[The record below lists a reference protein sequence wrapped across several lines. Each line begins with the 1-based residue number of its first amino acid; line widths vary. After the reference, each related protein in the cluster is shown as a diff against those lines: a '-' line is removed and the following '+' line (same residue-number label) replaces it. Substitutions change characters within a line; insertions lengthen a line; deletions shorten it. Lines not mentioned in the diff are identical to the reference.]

1 MKMSLLSTA
10 IKATQKQGMRACLY
24 GLEGVG
30 KSSLAGSLNNTL
42 YIAAEKGY
50 TNLDL
55 ERNTVVEI
63 NEFTDLLNLFSEVN
77 SLISSGENKFENIVI
92 DSVSAVERMLHRY
105 IISTDPKSVNN
116 PNITMLS
123 ALTGYGSAFNVANR
137 YFTDVL
143 AWGDFFVSQ
152 GINFIFTAH
161 CFTDVQ
167 KDSEYQMEFNFIDVN
182 LYSPK
187 SSKNIGTRELLTQF
201 VDLLGYLHFSK
212 PDNNND
218 KPKRVLGVQLND
230 RYRAKNRFDVDDVIT
245 IPRDNAWNAVADVI
259 LECSGKDY
267 RTT

>member
-1 MKMSLLSTA
+1 MSMLAQA
-10 IKATQKQGMRACLY
+10 IKTTHKQGIRACIF

-30 KSSLAGSLNNTL
+30 KSNLAGSLNNTL

-63 NEFTDLLNLFSEVN
+63 NEFTELLNLFAEV
-77 SLISSGENKFENIVI
+77 SALIASGDNKFESIVI
-92 DSVSAVERMLHRY
+92 DSASAVERMLHRY
-105 IISTDPKSVNN
+105 VISTDPKSATN

-123 ALTGYGSAFNVANR
+123 AFTGYGMAFNVANR

-161 CFTDVQ
+161 CFVDTQ
-167 KDSEYQMEFNFIDVN
+167 KDIEYSIEFNFVDLN

-187 SSKNIGTRELLTQF
+187 SSKNIGSRELLTQF

-212 PDNNND
+212 PENNE
-218 KPKRVLGVQLND
+218 KPKRVLGVQIHD
-230 RYRAKNRFDVDDVIT
+230 RYRAKNRFDMNDVIT
-245 IPRDNAWNAVADVI
+245 IPRENGWNALANAI
-259 LECSGKDY
+259 FESCGKDY
-267 RTT
+267 RTK